1 MKLLKNFKMM
11 YLAIGALAV
20 IGALMIGIAEFID
33 ADFDTAFLRD
43 ASFWVNIVTT
53 NVGICCL
60 IVSIVL
66 IRVDSFKQK
75 NEQYLES
82 ERNINTFYKTKYV
95 APVFRK
101 FCYED
106 NCKTKL
112 KVYQHRINKKY
123 ARLKA
128 SPKDL
133 EIFYNGTEEEKSKN
147 RYCRKVKYYDKLLS
161 DEYIKKVLPKLA
173 IKHPRISDSLIFTGY
188 HNDKQ
193 VVDFITTNKVQKMFL
208 DLLPKFLLSFSAIS
222 FLAGFSADLKEG
234 ITYATVFKL
243 LCKLFTILMQIYS
256 AYTYADRYNIEVTL
270 HDIRF
275 RESKLNDY
283 NVWENRQLSTIKKEK
298 EVTSDATNI

>member
-82 ERNINTFYKTKYV
+82 EGNINTFYKTKYV

-283 NVWENRQLSTIKKEK
+283 NVWENRQLSIIKEK
-298 EVTSDATNI
+298 EVTSE